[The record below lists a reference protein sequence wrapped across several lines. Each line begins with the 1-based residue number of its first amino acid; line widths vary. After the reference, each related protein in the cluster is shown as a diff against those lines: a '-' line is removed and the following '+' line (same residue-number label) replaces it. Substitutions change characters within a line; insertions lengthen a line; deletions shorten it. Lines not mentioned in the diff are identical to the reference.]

1 MYLSETSLASC
12 CCPGGKK
19 SASSN
24 SMKDTL
30 GKPRVAS
37 KLCDGKA
44 SIFTPFSSITVSL
57 VLKLTRPYFYCL
69 QIAFSSSQLKQ

>member
-12 CCPGGKK
+12 CGPGGKK

-30 GKPRVAS
+30 GNPLIAS
-37 KLCDGKA
+37 KWWDGNA
-44 SIFTPFSSITVSL
+44 SIL
-57 VLKLTRPYFYCL
+57 LHLAQL
-69 QIAFSSSQLKQ
+69 QFLLYQKQ